1 MLDLIL
7 VSLSRYTSR
16 YFLKHTILEQAF
28 DQLCAAGFRYIHK
41 EIIYKL
47 SVSREMFTMPIVK
60 SKVIKLDKPE
70 TDLFFPQNGGLLRQ
84 WDIRPPA
91 WHEAGPGVRGG
102 AVESL
107 QWVCLPPQVRVLP
120 RVARPEDYSK
130 QRFSRVFLNTVS
142 WKNYIHILSVSY
154 LNYSWRFFK
163 IYSCQSRVLL
173 NICMCVPK

>member
-1 MLDLIL
+1 MDLIL
-7 VSLSRYTSR
+7 VSFRYTSR

-28 DQLCAAGFRYIHK
+28 DQLCAAGFRYIIHK

-70 TDLFFPQNGGLLRQ
+70 IDLFWPQNGGLLRQ

-91 WHEAGPGVRGG
+91 RHEAGPGVGRG

-107 QWVCLPPQVRVLP
+107 Q
-120 RVARPEDYSK
+120 
-130 QRFSRVFLNTVS
+130 
-142 WKNYIHILSVSY
+142 
-154 LNYSWRFFK
+154 
-163 IYSCQSRVLL
+163 
-173 NICMCVPK
+173 

>member
-1 MLDLIL
+1 MLDFIL

-60 SKVIKLDKPE
+60 SKVIKLDKAE

-91 WHEAGPGVRGG
+91 
-102 AVESL
+102 
-107 QWVCLPPQVRVLP
+107 
-120 RVARPEDYSK
+120 
-130 QRFSRVFLNTVS
+130 
-142 WKNYIHILSVSY
+142 
-154 LNYSWRFFK
+154 
-163 IYSCQSRVLL
+163 
-173 NICMCVPK
+173 